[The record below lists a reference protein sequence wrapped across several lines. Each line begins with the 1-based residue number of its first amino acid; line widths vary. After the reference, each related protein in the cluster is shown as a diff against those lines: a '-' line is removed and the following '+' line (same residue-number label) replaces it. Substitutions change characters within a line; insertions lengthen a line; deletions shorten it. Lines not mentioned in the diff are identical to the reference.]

1 MENIMGQD
9 RIVSNISTRY
19 RCSLPRCDEVRKKGF
34 EAVGQ
39 DFGDNFVG
47 EVAKIVRV
55 VLVYGGGVRTFW
67 DEGNEGVV
75 HLRQ

>member
-1 MENIMGQD
+1 MGQD
-9 RIVSNISTRY
+9 GIFLNISTRY

-34 EAVGQ
+34 EAVRQ

-47 EVAKIVRV
+47 DVAKTDRV
-55 VLVYGGGVRTFW
+55 VLVDGGGVGTFG

>member
-1 MENIMGQD
+1 MGQD
-9 RIVSNISTRY
+9 GIVLNISTRY
-19 RCSLPRCDEVRKKGF
+19 RCSFPRCDKARKKRF

-39 DFGDNFVG
+39 DFGYNFVG
-47 EVAKIVRV
+47 DVAKTDRA
-55 VLVYGGGVRTFW
+55 VLVDGGGVGTFG